1 MFLISKKSMRAMI
14 KFIKKTN
21 EAISPRFILKCV
33 LLLAIP
39 LAITSCADIEKS
51 SNKGY
56 FGVGVPIA
64 LSPAKTKASLI
75 TQQEIVTKE
84 ASLETIN
91 PFETNQGHLRSSN
104 QSQRAKIAFSP
115 AGSGVPTVGNV
126 TQNPAES
133 ATAIITPIQ
142 PEYRGLVMDGFT
154 SLESYSAHKTDI
166 NEDFDLEVIRKGEVG
181 DIYKVK
187 FNISVNPLRQN
198 YWSYIWRWLDFYNGF
213 LNYTKDYHAEID
225 FEILP
230 GHPGHP
236 GRGEVV
242 LVQPVNEGVNT
253 FEMAL
258 MQKTSQLAGGATWQ
272 GVAAEIDLA
281 ERHREQFTQQR
292 KNPILRG
299 IVDSDTKFHFTI
311 SPRQYVAERTFRI
324 PFFMS
329 RYSIERGLDSGL
341 QLPVSAYILV
351 TNKNQDKLLIKVC
364 GHYKKLGDPNKTAD
378 KDRYGI
384 PCAVEPSA
392 CLSTNKPECKQLTI
406 KLPQDKEPDPI
417 VTVSRDHPNSI
428 GITWGKRTIT
438 TNSSC
443 ATTSSNTAVAKLIYL
458 DSRGGA
464 ALRHGTVNGVTH
476 FWIETSRRAGSINNK
491 DFALEFCSKKGDGT
505 VIRKK
510 SNFLKYITDN
520 KYQSLVSIDGKPVE
534 GAKKGQQVKISIYGI
549 PGEKL
554 TIKSVK
560 FGNTRAV
567 FGSKDTSRV
576 NHIAEFNVIIPDVK
590 DTQTL
595 SIFATKRNRSS
606 FLVVQAFK
614 IE

>member
-1 MFLISKKSMRAMI
+1 MI

-21 EAISPRFILKCV
+21 EAISSRFILKCV

-39 LAITSCADIEKS
+39 LAITSCADIAKN

-75 TQQEIVTKE
+75 AQQEIVTKE

-154 SLESYSAHKTDI
+154 SLESYSAHKIDI
-166 NEDFDLEVIRKGEVG
+166 NEDFDLKVIRKGEEG

-213 LNYTKDYHAEID
+213 LNYTKDYHAEIV
-225 FEILP
+225 FEILNRD
-230 GHPGHP
+230 GK
-236 GRGEVV
+236 VV

-272 GVAAEIDLA
+272 SVAAEIDLA

-341 QLPVSAYILV
+341 QLPISAYILV
-351 TNKNQDKLLIKVC
+351 TDKRKKKLKIKVC

-384 PCAVEPSA
+384 PYGNQTGDCNQQFDIE
-392 CLSTNKPECKQLTI
+392 
-406 KLPQDKEPDPI
+406 LPQEPDNPI
-417 VTVSRDHPNSI
+417 VTVSKDHPNSI

-438 TNSSC
+438 TNSAC
-443 ATTSSNTAVAKLIYL
+443 TATNSNTAVAKLIYL
-458 DSRGGA
+458 DLRGRA
-464 ALRHGTVNGVTH
+464 ALKHGTVNGVTH
-476 FWIETSRRAGSINNK
+476 FWIETSYRAGSINNK
-491 DFALEFCSKKGDGT
+491 DFALEFCSKKKDGT
-505 VIRKK
+505 IIRKK

-549 PGEKL
+549 PGEKF

-567 FGSKDTSRV
+567 FGSKDTNRV

-606 FLVVQAFK
+606 FLVAQAFK